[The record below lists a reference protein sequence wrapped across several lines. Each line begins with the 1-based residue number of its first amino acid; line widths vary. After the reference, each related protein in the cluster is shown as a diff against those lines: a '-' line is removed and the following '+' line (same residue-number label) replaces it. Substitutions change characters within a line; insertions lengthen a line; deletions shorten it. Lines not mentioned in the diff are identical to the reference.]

1 MARRP
6 VIGMYAGSFDPLTL
20 GHLDVIE
27 RATKILDKLV
37 IAIGVHSGKSSF
49 FTVEEKLGDLQE
61 ACRHFNNVE
70 IVSFQGLA
78 VDFASANGIT
88 TLVRGLRTEADFTYE
103 MQMAMMNRVLKPDL
117 QTIFIPSRQDL
128 GHISSSL
135 VKEVARLGGDVSPL
149 VPPNVLQS
157 LKKKLE

>member
-1 MARRP
+1 MSRSP

-27 RATKILDKLV
+27 RATQILDKLI
-37 IAIGVHSGKSSF
+37 IAIGVHSSKTSL
-49 FTVEEKLGDLQE
+49 FTVAEKLADLTE
-61 ACRHFNNVE
+61 ACKGFNNVE

-78 VDFASANGIT
+78 VEFASVNGIT

-135 VKEVARLGGDVSPL
+135 VKEVAKLGGDVSPL
-149 VPPNVLQS
+149 VPPHVVQS
-157 LKKKLE
+157 LKKKLS